1 MQLPSSLD
9 AATAQTYLTRAI
21 AAFDKLM
28 TGAAV
33 VEVDI
38 VASGGG
44 YKTRFTPA
52 NREALESYIAALE
65 ERVAGTCDRR
75 GAIGIVF

>member
-1 MQLPSSLD
+1 VTDQEALD
-9 AATAQTYLTRAI
+9 AA
-21 AAFDKLM
+21 KLARHKLL

-38 VASGGG
+38 VTSGGG

-52 NREALESYIAALE
+52 NREALESYISELE
-65 ERVAGTCDRR
+65 EKIAGTCSRR